1 MAFLVLSTLTVNW
14 MSYRDKASDGLK
26 TARRVQKLSIK
37 EKEKGRGQNGL
48 ME

>member
-1 MAFLVLSTLTVNW
+1 MAFLVLSTFTENW
-14 MSYRDKASDGLK
+14 MSHKASDGLK
-26 TARRVQKLSIK
+26 TVRGVQKLSIK